1 MKISLKEEK
10 GELEHYLTDAYAD
23 CDWAMGAAIGI
34 LVLGLPMVIFLFLT
48 PDKDVFTICM
58 ACAILLF
65 WMSIPCVVAKTA
77 RDKIKEVEQYRKL
90 TKELLACMKEE
101 KQTEGGRSEVCKT
114 VEDYARSYA
123 KDYAMQERSEE
134 RLDAI
139 RNMIELGLTKEQILK
154 KYSEEEYEK
163 AEKELLV
170 HA

>member
-1 MKISLKEEK
+1 MSRYP
-10 GELEHYLTDAYAD
+10 ELSK
-23 CDWAMGAAIGI
+23 AIKY
-34 LVLGLPMVIFLFLT
+34 F
-48 PDKDVFTICM
+48 
-58 ACAILLF
+58 
-65 WMSIPCVVAKTA
+65 
-77 RDKIKEVEQYRKL
+77 
-90 TKELLACMKEE
+90 
-101 KQTEGGRSEVCKT
+101 KQTEGGRLEVCKT